1 MAQHGGSEVDAKNG
15 GGLALGTK
23 HLREVREER
32 MEGWWEGLFEKA
44 DSAASVAQVAVKIWV

>member
-32 MEGWWEGLFEKA
+32 MEGWWEG
-44 DSAASVAQVAVKIWV
+44 